1 MWKEVTMASVLTLV
15 VGSSAAA
22 QGGAD
27 ARWSVSF
34 SAGTAPSVSGLYHES
49 GSGTVLNLPT
59 QVEERDYSD
68 IYNSGFAMK
77 LGLGYA
83 VSPKAEIIGSFT
95 WARADAEELS
105 VGNVAGFDLR
115 SQFSNFRDWG
125 LEGGIRW
132 HFAPDAGV
140 NPYIAGVVGA
150 RWVDSMPATFSV
162 PAAGVVLR
170 DVPFYDDSVVPTFG
184 GDFGVQFKVAP
195 AVRLGVEA
203 GLRWTGDLSD
213 LEGLAGTGLE
223 NLNDSS
229 SRWTLPIMGT
239 LTFKF

>member
-1 MWKEVTMASVLTLV
+1 
-15 VGSSAAA
+15 
-22 QGGAD
+22 
-27 ARWSVSF
+27 
-34 SAGTAPSVSGLYHES
+34 
-49 GSGTVLNLPT
+49 
-59 QVEERDYSD
+59 
-68 IYNSGFAMK
+68 MK

-83 VSPKAEIIGSFT
+83 VSPKAEMIGSFT

-115 SQFSNFRDWG
+115 SQFSNYRDWG

-170 DVPFYDDSVVPTFG
+170 DVPFYDDSVVTNVRRRLRRA
-184 GDFGVQFKVAP
+184 VQGRAGRP
-195 AVRLGVEA
+195 AGRRGRPALDRRPLRPRRSGRNRVRESERFEQPLDAAHHGNAHVQVLTRIA
-203 GLRWTGDLSD
+203 
-213 LEGLAGTGLE
+213 
-223 NLNDSS
+223 
-229 SRWTLPIMGT
+229 SRSPIAT
-239 LTFKF
+239 SLDHHQ